1 MTDTTDPSV
10 EALEAETEIQSDT
23 EAEAETSET
32 DTEVAASD
40 YETDV
45 RFDEL
50 PLSPEVLE
58 GIRDRGYE
66 IATPVQ
72 IRCLEPALAG
82 RDLIVRSKT
91 GTGKTAAFAIP
102 SIERMENG
110 TGRPQMLVLC
120 PTRELAIQVCEET
133 AALAKGKGLK
143 AEAVYG
149 GASMQ
154 KQIDGLASGPEI
166 VVGTPGRVLD
176 HIRRRNLDLSG
187 VRIRVLDE
195 ADEML
200 SMGFF
205 EDVAGILSET
215 PDDAQTLLF
224 SATVSPDIEEI
235 IHQFAHDPETIL
247 LSGDEYS
254 VEGIDNIL
262 YEIRDDQPKPRS
274 LVYLI
279 EAEDPPAAL
288 IFCNTRDDTSMVS
301 AVLGRHG
308 LDATLIN
315 SDLSQRDRERAMNK
329 IKAGE
334 LRFLVATDLAARGI
348 DISGLTHVIN
358 YSLPEDPAV
367 YMHRVG
373 RTGRIGRAGTAISL
387 VTGRDLATL
396 RALEGKYGVEFD
408 RRTLPDAETFRKHWA
423 KRHVDELTQGMKG
436 DVFEAYIPLAREIA
450 ALPNGEFLV
459 AYALKSFFAHN
470 RGDKTAAE
478 VAAEK
483 GEGRR
488 GHGGRDRDRDRGG
501 RRERGGR
508 DRDRGGRDHDHG
520 RGRDRDHERRH
531 HRDEGGEAAEGEG
544 REAPSPTRL
553 YVGVGSEQGY
563 DADRVRALV
572 ADAAGADPLAVDS
585 VEVAASCSFIE
596 AKDEDAARALLAANG
611 STLDDEAG
619 TTLRVEVARGRSK
632 GGRRRPSRRRRG

>member
-1 MTDTTDPSV
+1 M
-10 EALEAETEIQSDT
+10 
-23 EAEAETSET
+23 
-32 DTEVAASD
+32 
-40 YETDV
+40 
-45 RFDEL
+45 
-50 PLSPEVLE
+50 PLSPEVLQ

-66 IATPVQ
+66 TATPVQ
-72 IRCLEPALAG
+72 SRCLGPALEG
-82 RDLIVRSKT
+82 KDLIVRSKT
-91 GTGKTAAFAIP
+91 GTGKTAAFSIP
-102 SIERMENG
+102 SIERIQKG
-110 TGRPQMLVLC
+110 GDTPQMLVLC
-120 PTRELAIQVCEET
+120 PTRELAIQVADEA
-133 AALAKGKGLK
+133 AALGKAKGLT
-143 AEAVYG
+143 AEPIYG

-154 KQIDGLASGPEI
+154 KQVDGLKAGPEI

-176 HIRRRNLDLSG
+176 HIRRHTLDLSD
-187 VRIRVLDE
+187 VKIRVLDE

-235 IHQFAHDPETIL
+235 IHQFAKDPETIL

-288 IFCNTRDDTSMVS
+288 IFCNTRTDTSMVS

-315 SDLSQRDRERAMNK
+315 SDLSQAEREKAMNK

-358 YSLPEDPAV
+358 YSLPEDPAI

-396 RALEGKYGVEFD
+396 RSLEGKYGVEFD
-408 RRTLPDAETFRKHWA
+408 RRALPDPETFRKHWA
-423 KRHVDELTQGMKG
+423 ERHIAELTGGMKG
-436 DVFEAYIPLAREIA
+436 DVFESYIPLAKEIA
-450 ALPNGEFLV
+450 ERPNGEFLV
-459 AYALKSFFAHN
+459 AYALKYFFAHH

-478 VAAEK
+478 VNAEK
-483 GEGRR
+483 APRDSDGRR
-488 GHGGRDRDRDRGG
+488 GRGDRDRDRGG
-501 RRERGGR
+501 RRERG
-508 DRDRGGRDHDHG
+508 DRDRGDRDRG
-520 RGRDRDHERRH
+520 RGRDRDRDDRPRRH
-531 HRDEGGEAAEGEG
+531 RDDDGAEASGRDHGEDRTE
-544 REAPSPTRL
+544 REPPRATRL

-563 DADRVRALV
+563 DAEKVKALV
-572 ADAAGADPLAVDS
+572 ADAAGADALSVAS
-585 VEVAASCSFIE
+585 VEVAATCSFLE
-596 AKDEDAARALLAANG
+596 ATDEDAARALLEANG
-611 STLDDEAG
+611 KPFGDEEGA
-619 TTLRVEVARGRSK
+619 TLRVEVARGRSR
-632 GGRRRPSRRRRG
+632 GGRRRAPRRRRD